1 MSTSTSSSL
10 YPNIDM
16 KDVAHNNKN
25 EAVSPL
31 GSNSEAHEEI
41 LIKIPGSIVHLI
53 EKDRSLELACG
64 DFFIVSLKQ
73 GETTVAVFA
82 RVDDD
87 IRWPLA
93 RDEAA
98 VKLDE
103 SHYFFTLRVPEN
115 ESDGGELNKGEVE
128 LLNYGVSFA
137 SKGQKGLLKKFDK
150 ILESYSL
157 FSVQEVKKSGGK
169 SKVIDWNVAKE
180 ISPDDLEKNKELMEK
195 SSAAYWTVLAP
206 NVEDYSSC
214 IARTIAAGSGQ
225 LIRGI
230 LWCGDVTVDRLKWGD
245 GFFKK
250 RIRKS
255 KDSDI
260 SPGTL
265 RRIKRF
271 VFQR

>member
-1 MSTSTSSSL
+1 
-10 YPNIDM
+10 
-16 KDVAHNNKN
+16 
-25 EAVSPL
+25 
-31 GSNSEAHEEI
+31 
-41 LIKIPGSIVHLI
+41 
-53 EKDRSLELACG
+53 
-64 DFFIVSLKQ
+64 
-73 GETTVAVFA
+73 
-82 RVDDD
+82 
-87 IRWPLA
+87 
-93 RDEAA
+93 
-98 VKLDE
+98 
-103 SHYFFTLRVPEN
+103 VPEN

-150 ILESYSL
+150 ILECYSL

-180 ISPDDLEKNKELMEK
+180 ISPDELEKNKELMEK